1 MDSSGIAV
9 KNAAGKLEFARD
21 DVAGSLEN
29 RLGRVLP
36 WRAEHALEPYRV
48 PLRHKDPFDRQ
59 IDRASAQGRIC

>member
-9 KNAAGKLEFARD
+9 KNAAGKLELARD

-36 WRAEHALEPYRV
+36 
-48 PLRHKDPFDRQ
+48 
-59 IDRASAQGRIC
+59 